1 MTTTAF
7 EEIRHGS
14 TKMPTIVA
22 PSLGKDEMNLVEF
35 PICRLSPTKEQS
47 IEIVHEVRDRN
58 TRKLV
63 QRTLFISG
71 SAKYGLPRPIDEQ
84 VLLGLSSLTHQNGA
98 SMRRVAFSQYQLL
111 QTIGWSTDGRSYRRL
126 AESFDRLTSVF
137 LKFSNSWWDKG
148 EREYRSHGFHLI
160 ESYELCS
167 GERYSKHR
175 SESGRRS
182 QMLSSF
188 VWSDVM
194 WKSIGDG
201 YIRSIDM
208 EMFRRIAKGR
218 RREVPIRLYRWL
230 GKQFWPRTRR
240 TVQFDLMRLAEGT
253 LGLAERYPSQVRRI
267 VERAANVLIDVGFL
281 SDFRVVRRRGG
292 SGWDGVFIRMSSKR
306 GSPATT
312 GTEKSGPADTE
323 TATVAIADETDDW
336 IQRNDE
342 ATLASVEQAAMNS
355 QFGTDFERRQIA
367 AAIQAGK
374 RIKNSGRLRKD
385 FVRRFADAEYQ
396 EWYTKLLG

>member
-1 MTTTAF
+1 
-7 EEIRHGS
+7 
-14 TKMPTIVA
+14 
-22 PSLGKDEMNLVEF
+22 MNLVEF
-35 PICRLSPTKEQS
+35 PICRLSSTNEQS
-47 IEIVHEVRDRN
+47 IEIVHEVRDR
-58 TRKLV
+58 TTKKLV
-63 QRTLFISG
+63 QRTLIISG
-71 SAKYGLPRPIDEQ
+71 SAKFGLPRPIDEQ

-98 SMRRVAFSQYQLL
+98 VGRKVAFSQYQLL
-111 QTIGWSTDGRSYRRL
+111 QTIGWSTDGRAYRRL

-137 LKFSNSWWDKG
+137 LKFSNAWWDKG

-175 SESGRRS
+175 NQSRKRS

-208 EMFRRIAKGR
+208 EMFRKIAKGR

-253 LGLAERYPSQVRRI
+253 LGLAERYPSQVVRI

-281 SDFRVVRRRGG
+281 SDFNVVKRRGG
-292 SGWDGVFIRMSSKR
+292 SGWDGVFVRMSSKR
-306 GSPATT
+306 ARATPAIARKAHVSPAETT
-312 GTEKSGPADTE
+312 KN
-323 TATVAIADETDDW
+323 AIAAETDDW
-336 IQRNDE
+336 IQQRDE
-342 ATLASVEQAAMNS
+342 AVLARVEREALKS
-355 QFGTDFERRQIA
+355 KFGTDFERRQITT
-367 AAIQAGK
+367 AIQKGRPISA
-374 RIKNSGRLRKD
+374 SGQLRKNY
-385 FVRRFADAEYQ
+385 VRRYADAEYREQ
-396 EWYTKLLG
+396 YARLLG